1 MLSIYILGQL
11 SEVQL
16 NPFWFNMAPFNPLLD
31 GNTTYTINGDKM
43 SELFEFKTQIY
54 GGGNYTVNISSLD
67 PDKTYC
73 AIAWLTA
80 ASIPDFFYDLVDC
93 YGSTEAYRICF
104 RQPVN
109 CSASEQ
115 TQPAGRKRRATDP
128 TEATLDNIFKN
139 KRTSGFKLESNAN
152 QAKAAYKESFKKM
165 DLDKSYPS
173 LFEILWYTQLPCFD
187 VENVTSEFRDQYG
200 MLKGCFW
207 KGIEVP
213 CSNVFD
219 TFPTDQGMC
228 CTFNIN
234 KAEEMF
240 TKGRYTDMVQFMQ
253 QRDRN
258 SSYDRNS
265 SMKMSWQEGPGREP
279 ISEAG
284 RSKGLQVILDA
295 HSNLLAGGT
304 VPEDFDGFYA
314 IIDSTDQY
322 PMTTRKSVLLRPGH
336 NNFVSMSAKKITTN
350 DVEGIKGIKPQ
361 LRNCYF
367 SDDKKMNVHNN
378 YTQANCMLEC
388 QLTYAASKVK
398 VCYL

>member
-1 MLSIYILGQL
+1 
-11 SEVQL
+11 
-16 NPFWFNMAPFNPLLD
+16 MAPFNPLFD
-31 GNTTYTINGDKM
+31 GNTTYTINGDNM
-43 SELFEFKTQIY
+43 ADLYEFQNQIY
-54 GGGNYTVNISSLD
+54 GSPGNPGNPVNISSLD
-67 PDKTYC
+67 PDKEYC

-80 ASIPDFFYDLVDC
+80 ASIPDFSYDLVDC
-93 YGSTEAYRICF
+93 DGSTEAYRICF

-109 CSASEQ
+109 CSASDQ
-115 TQPAGRKRRATDP
+115 TLQSGRKKRENDP
-128 TEATLDNIFKN
+128 SEASLDNIFKN
-139 KRTSGFKLESNAN
+139 KKTSGLKLESNAN

-165 DLDKSYPS
+165 NLDKSYPS

-207 KGIEVP
+207 KGVEVP
-213 CSNVFD
+213 CSKVFD

-240 TKGRYTDMVQFMQ
+240 TKGKYNDMVNFMQ
-253 QRDRN
+253 VRDRN
-258 SSYDRNS
+258 MSFDRNS
-265 SMKMSWQEGPGREP
+265 SMPIPWREHSVQDNIEP

-314 IIDSTDQY
+314 IIDSSDQY

-336 NNFVSMSAKKITTN
+336 NNFVSMSATKITSN
-350 DVEGIKGIKPQ
+350 EGIKGIKPQ
-361 LRNCYF
+361 LRTCYF
-367 SDDKKMNVHNN
+367 SDEKKMNVHKN

-398 VCYL
+398 FGYFL

>member
-1 MLSIYILGQL
+1 
-11 SEVQL
+11 
-16 NPFWFNMAPFNPLLD
+16 MAPFNPLLD
-31 GNTTYTINGDKM
+31 GDTTYTLLGDNM

-54 GGGNYTVNISSLD
+54 GNANHTVDISSLD
-67 PDKTYC
+67 QDKTYC
-73 AIAWLTA
+73 AIAWLTGPLTA
-80 ASIPDFFYDLVDC
+80 APVPEFSYDLVDC
-93 YGSTEAYRICF
+93 DGSTEAYRICF

-109 CSASEQ
+109 CSASEE
-115 TQPAGRKRRATDP
+115 TLPAGRKRRETDQS
-128 TEATLDNIFKN
+128 EATLDNIFKN
-139 KRTSGFKLESNAN
+139 KRTSGLKLESDAN
-152 QAKAAYKESFKKM
+152 QAKAAFKESFKKM
-165 DLDKSYPS
+165 NLDKSYPS

-187 VENVTSEFRDQYG
+187 VENVTSDFRDQYG

-207 KGIEVP
+207 KGVEVP
-213 CSNVFD
+213 CSKVFD

-240 TKGRYTDMVQFMQ
+240 TKGKYNDMVNFMQ
-253 QRDRN
+253 IRDRN
-258 SSYDRNS
+258 MSYDRNS
-265 SMKMSWQEGPGREP
+265 SMPILWREHSVLENIEP

-314 IIDSTDQY
+314 IIDSSDQY

-336 NNFVSMSAKKITTN
+336 NNYVSMSATKITSN
-350 DVEGIKGIKPQ
+350 DIEGIKGIKPQ

-367 SDDKKMNVHNN
+367 SDEKKMNVHKN

>member
-1 MLSIYILGQL
+1 M
-11 SEVQL
+11 V
-16 NPFWFNMAPFNPLLD
+16 PFNPLYD
-31 GNTTYTINGDKM
+31 GVTLETINGDNM
-43 SELFEFKTQIY
+43 TAMYEFYIQAFCP
-54 GGGNYTVNISSLD
+54 GPGCNHTVNITALD
-67 PDKTYC
+67 PAKTYC
-73 AIAWLTA
+73 AIAWLTE
-80 ASIPDFFYDLVDC
+80 ASGSDYFYDLVDC
-93 YGSTEAYRICF
+93 DGSTEAYRICF

-109 CSASEQ
+109 CSASDQ
-115 TQPAGRKRRATDP
+115 TQTNGRKRRETDQ
-128 TEATLDNIFKN
+128 TEASLDNIFKN
-139 KRTSGFKLESNAN
+139 KKSSGLKLESSAN
-152 QAKAAYKESFKKM
+152 QAKAAYKEDFKKM
-165 DLDKSYPS
+165 NLDKSYPS

-213 CSNVFD
+213 CSKVFD

-240 TKGRYTDMVQFMQ
+240 TKGKYTDMVHFMQ

-265 SMKMSWQEGPGREP
+265 SLSWQEGPGQEP

-284 RSKGLQVILDA
+284 RAKGLQVILDA

-336 NNFVSMSAKKITTN
+336 NNFVSMSATKITSN
-350 DVEGIKGIKPQ
+350 DVEGIKGVKPQ

-367 SDDKKMNVHNN
+367 SDEKKMNVHKN

-398 VCYL
+398 VCCLYT